1 MTMNTVVEINNL
13 TKDYEVGFF
22 RKRKIRALDGLSVS
36 VNDNEIFGFLGANG
50 AGKTTTL
57 KLLMSLI
64 FPTSGSAKILG
75 RDINDVTTHASIG
88 YLPEN
93 PYFYDYLT
101 AREFLIYCGQLFGLP
116 PDVRRERAQELLARV
131 KLDEKRW
138 DVQLRKFSKGMLQR
152 VGLAQSLINDPRI
165 VFLDEPMSGLD
176 PVGRR
181 EVRDLIASLRREGKT
196 VFMCSHILSDIE
208 VLCDRVAILKH
219 GKLAHVGSLDELRKQ
234 AGESNQVEVV
244 AAGADPEQL
253 QTQLPNSQVHSTP
266 GGVRIVVGDENEV
279 DAVIA
284 ALRKTGGKLISV
296 QPLRLSLEELFLD

>member
-1 MTMNTVVEINNL
+1 MSTVVEIDNL
-13 TKDYEVGFF
+13 TKDYEVGFLK
-22 RKRKIRALDGLSVS
+22 KRKIRALDGLSVT

-64 FPTSGSAKILG
+64 FPTSGTAQILG
-75 RDINDVTTHASIG
+75 RDINDAATHAHIG

-101 AREFLIYCGQLFGLP
+101 AQEFLIYCGQLFGLTP
-116 PDVRRERAQELLARV
+116 HIRRERARDLLWRV

-208 VLCDRVAILKH
+208 VLCDRVAILKQ
-219 GKLAHVGSLDELRKQ
+219 GKLAHVGYLDELRTL
-234 AGESNQVEVV
+234 AGESNQVEVL
-244 AAGADPEQL
+244 AAGAPPDQL
-253 QTQLPNSQVHSTP
+253 QTLLTNCQVHSTP
-266 GGVRIVVGDENEV
+266 GGVRIVVADETEV

-284 ALRKTGGKLISV
+284 AIRKIGGKLISV